1 MDFIYCPLSL
11 INMTYD
17 PKRTEC
23 ERKLEQCEHMRQ
35 RYLEAY
41 HNLYLYEMPKM
52 RRELSVAKNRVKKL
66 KAAQRAAQ
74 LPFMGFI

>member
-1 MDFIYCPLSL
+1 
-11 INMTYD
+11 MTYD

-23 ERKLEQCEHMRQ
+23 EQKLEQCEHMKQ

-41 HNLYLYEMPKM
+41 HNYYLYEMPKI
-52 RRELSVAKNRVKKL
+52 RRQLNLANKRIKKL

-74 LPFMGFI
+74 LPFKGIVV